1 MVPILAF
8 ERLLSEVMQSSKVGV
23 KSKFT
28 TQKRLFYFYYQS
40 VNDILYVF
48 TVYQYRPEGT
58 VSTAIALLEN
68 TPQTNYSDAEKLG
81 AEITELCSYIY
92 AAESRFLS
100 LIHEFDEKGY
110 WAGQGLFSCAHW
122 LNLKCG
128 IGMNAAREKL
138 RVAHALAELPK
149 ISERFE
155 KGQLSYSKV
164 RAITRIADKSN
175 EDYLLMIADHG
186 TAHHVE
192 KLVSKY
198 RTAKRLQDVDIV
210 RAQYNNREVTHYYD
224 DDGCLVIKARL
235 PAEQGALIVKALEMA
250 MDARFHDKDDATVH
264 GPSGQTSDL
273 ESEDEAPSIAA
284 RRADALTDIAE
295 TYMNNSESSGSTA
308 DRYQVVVHVTAVTS
322 NIEDGPGV
330 TTETSRRIGCDSS
343 VVCIKEDENGEPLS
357 IGRRS
362 RSIPPPM
369 RRALRARDK
378 GCRFP
383 GCTNTRFVDGHHIQ
397 HWADGGETSLDNLI
411 SLCRHHHHLVHEGG
425 FSCSKEND
433 GQIIFKDQREQP
445 LDQSP
450 NLSGIAANDD
460 IQEWIDREF
469 FEASIDS
476 ETCSARWHAGER
488 MDWQAAVSALF

>member
-1 MVPILAF
+1 M
-8 ERLLSEVMQSSKVGV
+8 
-23 KSKFT
+23 
-28 TQKRLFYFYYQS
+28 
-40 VNDILYVF
+40 
-48 TVYQYRPEGT
+48 
-58 VSTAIALLEN
+58 STAIALLKTE
-68 TPQTNYSDAEKLG
+68 PQSFYSNAEKLG

-92 AAESRFLS
+92 AAESRLLS
-100 LIHEFDEKGY
+100 LIREFDEKGY
-110 WAGQGLFSCAHW
+110 WARQGLCSCAHW

-164 RAITRIADKSN
+164 RAITRIADESN

-210 RAQYNNREVTHYYD
+210 RAQYNSREVTHYYD
-224 DDGCLVIKARL
+224 HDGCLVIKARL

-250 MDARFHDKDDATVH
+250 MDIQFNDKDVSAV
-264 GPSGQTSDL
+264 TSEL

-284 RRADALTDIAE
+284 RRADALTEIAE

-308 DRYQVVVHVTAVTS
+308 DRYQVVVHVTAVAS
-322 NIEDGPGV
+322 SIEDGPGI
-330 TTETSRRIGCDSS
+330 TTETSRRIACDSS
-343 VVCIKEDENGEPLS
+343 VVRIKEDENGEPLS

-362 RSIPPPM
+362 RSIPPSM

-397 HWADGGETSLDNLI
+397 HWADGGETRLDNLI
-411 SLCRHHHHLVHEGG
+411 LLCRHHHHLVHEGG
-425 FSCSKEND
+425 FACEKSGYD
-433 GQIIFKDQREQP
+433 QITFKDQREQP
-445 LDQSP
+445 LEQSP
-450 NLSGIAANDD
+450 GLSGVAANDD
-460 IQEWIDREF
+460 IQQWIDREF
-469 FEASIDS
+469 FEADIDS

>member
-1 MVPILAF
+1 
-8 ERLLSEVMQSSKVGV
+8 
-23 KSKFT
+23 
-28 TQKRLFYFYYQS
+28 
-40 VNDILYVF
+40 
-48 TVYQYRPEGT
+48 
-58 VSTAIALLEN
+58 VSTAIALLAT
-68 TPQTNYSDAEKLG
+68 TPQSVPSDAEKLG

-92 AAESRFLS
+92 AAESRFLA
-100 LIHEFDEKGY
+100 LIREFDEKGY
-110 WAGQGLFSCAHW
+110 WAQQGLFSCAHW

-155 KGQLSYSKV
+155 KGRLSYSKV
-164 RAITRIADKSN
+164 RAITRIADSSN
-175 EDYLLMIADHG
+175 EKYLLMIADHG

-224 DDGCLVIKARL
+224 DAGCLVIKARL

-250 MDARFHDKDDATVH
+250 MDAAFVGARPTRDTTDTKVH
-264 GPSGQTSDL
+264 PKGTSTAVTSDL

-284 RRADALTDIAE
+284 RRADALTEIAE
-295 TYMNNSESSGSTA
+295 TYMNNNESSGSTA
-308 DRYQVVVHVTAVTS
+308 DRYQVVVHVHPKGTSTADQVPSGQTS
-322 NIEDGPGV
+322 HIEDGPGV
-330 TTETSRRIGCDSS
+330 TAVTSRRIACDSS
-343 VVCIKEDENGEPLS
+343 VVCIKEDKNGEPLS

-383 GCTNTRFVDGHHIQ
+383 GCTHTRFVDGHHIK
-397 HWADGGETSLDNLI
+397 HWADGGDTSLNNLVL
-411 SLCRHHHHLVHEGG
+411 LCRHHHHLVHEGG
-425 FSCSKEND
+425 FACSREK
-433 GQIIFKDQREQP
+433 GGTITFKDQREQP

-450 NLSGIAANDD
+450 GLSGVAANDNV
-460 IQEWIDREF
+460 QQWIDREF
-469 FEASIDS
+469 FEADIDS
-476 ETCSARWHAGER
+476 ETCSARWYAGER

>member
-1 MVPILAF
+1 
-8 ERLLSEVMQSSKVGV
+8 
-23 KSKFT
+23 
-28 TQKRLFYFYYQS
+28 
-40 VNDILYVF
+40 
-48 TVYQYRPEGT
+48 
-58 VSTAIALLEN
+58 VSTAIASLE
-68 TPQTNYSDAEKLG
+68 TEPQSCYSDAEKLG

-100 LIHEFDEKGY
+100 LIREFDEKGY
-110 WAGQGLFSCAHW
+110 WAQQGLFSCAHW

-149 ISERFE
+149 ISERFD
-155 KGQLSYSKV
+155 KGQLSFSKV
-164 RAITRIADKSN
+164 RAITRIADASN

-198 RTAKRLQDVDIV
+198 RAAKRLQDVDIV
-210 RAQYNNREVTHYYD
+210 RAQYNNREMTHYYD
-224 DDGCLVIKARL
+224 HDGCLVIKARL

-250 MDARFHDKDDATVH
+250 MDAQFQDNVHPKGASTTVT
-264 GPSGQTSDL
+264 SGA
-273 ESEDEAPSIAA
+273 ESEAEVVPIGA
-284 RRADALTDIAE
+284 RRADALTEIAE

-308 DRYQVVVHVTAVTS
+308 DRYQVVVHVTADQVSSGQTS
-322 NIEDGPGV
+322 YIEDGPGV
-330 TTETSRRIGCDSS
+330 TAVTSRRIACDSS
-343 VVCIKEDENGEPLS
+343 VVRIKEDENGEPLS

-397 HWADGGETSLDNLI
+397 HWADSGETSLDNLVL
-411 SLCRHHHHLVHEGG
+411 LCRHHHHLVHEGG
-425 FSCSKEND
+425 FACSKNKD
-433 GQIIFKDQREQP
+433 GTITFKDQREQP

-450 NLSGIAANDD
+450 GLLGVAANDD
-460 IQEWIDREF
+460 VQQWIDREF
-469 FEASIDS
+469 FEADIDS
-476 ETCSARWHAGER
+476 ETCSARWYAGER

>member
-1 MVPILAF
+1 
-8 ERLLSEVMQSSKVGV
+8 
-23 KSKFT
+23 
-28 TQKRLFYFYYQS
+28 
-40 VNDILYVF
+40 
-48 TVYQYRPEGT
+48 
-58 VSTAIALLEN
+58 VSTAIALLE
-68 TPQTNYSDAEKLG
+68 TESQSFYSDAEKLG

-92 AAESRFLS
+92 AAESRFLA
-100 LIHEFDEKGY
+100 LIREFDEKGY
-110 WAGQGLFSCAHW
+110 WAQQGLFSCAHW

-149 ISERFE
+149 ISERFD

-164 RAITRIADKSN
+164 RAITRIADASN

-198 RTAKRLQDVDIV
+198 RTAKRLQDADIV
-210 RAQYNNREVTHYYD
+210 RAQYNNREMTHYYD
-224 DDGCLVIKARL
+224 HDGCLVIKARL

-250 MDARFHDKDDATVH
+250 MDVQFHSNEVSAVA
-264 GPSGQTSDL
+264 
-273 ESEDEAPSIAA
+273 SEEPEPIAA
-284 RRADALTDIAE
+284 RRADALTEIAE
-295 TYMNNSESSGSTA
+295 TYMNNNESSGSTA
-308 DRYQVVVHVTAVTS
+308 DRYQVVVHVATITPETVGAAPGRDSYIEDGPHVTAVTS
-322 NIEDGPGV
+322 
-330 TTETSRRIGCDSS
+330 RRIACDSS

-369 RRALRARDK
+369 RRALRARDR

-383 GCTNTRFVDGHHIQ
+383 GCTNTRFVDGHHIK
-397 HWADGGETSLDNLI
+397 HWADGGDTSLDNLVL
-411 SLCRHHHHLVHEGG
+411 LCRHHHHLVHEGG
-425 FSCSKEND
+425 FACSKDEN
-433 GQIIFKDQREQP
+433 GTITFKDHREQP
-445 LDQSP
+445 LNQSP
-450 NLSGIAANDD
+450 GLSGVAANDD
-460 IQEWIDREF
+460 IQQWIDREF
-469 FEASIDS
+469 FEADIDS